1 MYSKILGGIRMK
13 KSELIKISE
22 KVINITMDEYE
33 RAVNKTWNDNSGTEM
48 RKNDPDLFEKY
59 YQDYINN

>member
-1 MYSKILGGIRMK
+1 MK